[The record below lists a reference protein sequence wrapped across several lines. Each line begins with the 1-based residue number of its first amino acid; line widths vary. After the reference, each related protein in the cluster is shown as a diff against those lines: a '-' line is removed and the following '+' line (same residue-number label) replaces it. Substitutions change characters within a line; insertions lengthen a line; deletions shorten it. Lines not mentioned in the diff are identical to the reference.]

1 MLSLGL
7 VREVERLLAEK
18 QLSQRK
24 IAILLGV
31 SRGAVGAIAAGRR
44 GIWGKESA
52 TGEQADVADLLPDR
66 CRSCGFLVL
75 MPCVVCQ
82 ARDYRRQKRG
92 AGQSGQRGYP
102 GQHGR
107 FSHDLNRTAPAVN
120 VA

>member
-52 TGEQADVADLLPDR
+52 TGEQADAADLLPDR
-66 CRSCGFLVL
+66 CRSCGFLVI

-82 ARDYRRQKRG
+82 ARDYRRRKKV

-102 GQHGR
+102 GQHGS
-107 FSHDLNRTAPAVN
+107 FSRDLN
-120 VA
+120 